1 MVHRLSD
8 NKYSS
13 SPMRIVTT
21 FSDSNQLLHQC
32 AGILSLVCSSV
43 HTTKL
48 KSTFIHNAIIQH
60 QSNDVYSLYCLN
72 AALFHKIRQINL
84 QAVNVK
90 CRRIIAR
97 DVPIP
102 LGLLGLR
109 LNNSCTKLH
118 YFVVQYLL
126 VWAGRMFSSSFSG
139 GFISL
144 CSYAKLN
151 YCNVSQY
158 YVIVTATNSALSSTS
173 KLNIFLRKI
182 NVAPSF
188 TPAVYSGS
196 VNEKCQSV
204 SDLLLTAF

>member
-1 MVHRLSD
+1 
-8 NKYSS
+8 
-13 SPMRIVTT
+13 
-21 FSDSNQLLHQC
+21 
-32 AGILSLVCSSV
+32 
-43 HTTKL
+43 
-48 KSTFIHNAIIQH
+48 
-60 QSNDVYSLYCLN
+60 
-72 AALFHKIRQINL
+72 
-84 QAVNVK
+84 
-90 CRRIIAR
+90 
-97 DVPIP
+97 
-102 LGLLGLR
+102 
-109 LNNSCTKLH
+109 
-118 YFVVQYLL
+118 
-126 VWAGRMFSSSFSG
+126 MFSSSFSG

-204 SDLLLTAF
+204 SDLLLNFLLKSLFSQIYEESIGIDKPT